1 MNLGTQFTRAT
12 RKAIAHALTRLDR
25 LSRGA
30 KTAIAVSFDLVVL
43 TIVSFTA
50 FVLRF
55 AGQMEPTAYQVALL
69 LLAPPI
75 TCTCLYALRAYRNV
89 VRLHASNVEGGIA
102 LAIAA
107 SALIWAFLIL
117 ILGAEGFPRSVIA
130 MYGGLSTIVYIALRR
145 TIAGLFWLGHHRRP
159 GRHEIKNVAIFGV
172 NQFGS
177 HLADNLR
184 RAGTARPVAFV
195 DADSE
200 NVGRR
205 VSGLPVIALEDLR
218 SEIEALDIDVV
229 ILAMTQSSR
238 QKVRALLEEIS
249 QLNVKVQTIAPP
261 EDILS
266 GRVSISDIRP
276 VKLEDVLGRDLIVPR
291 RDLMERAV
299 AGKRMLV
306 TGAGGSIGSELVR
319 QALSFAPKVLVLFEM
334 SEVALYSIERE
345 AQDIVS
351 ASGAKVEIIPVLGSI
366 CDAGLVRR
374 TLSQF
379 KAEVVLHAAAYK
391 HVPLGEVNAGSCLV
405 NNVFG
410 TQVLADSS
418 IEAGVELFVLI
429 SSDKAV
435 RPTNIMGASKRM
447 SELVLQ
453 DRARRQPATT
463 FTMVRFGN
471 VLGSSGSVIPLFGEQ
486 IAKGGPLTVTD
497 PNVVRYFMTI
507 PEAVELVLQAAG
519 MAQGGEVFVLDMGQ
533 PVRIDDLARTLVSL
547 SNLTVRD
554 AQNPNGDIEIVY
566 TGLRPGEKMYEEL
579 LIGDNVVETEHPRIM
594 RCLERSVTT
603 EVLDRSLAKL
613 RLAYEANDDV
623 MLLASVRDAVEEFAA
638 SEPCDQPSAIPPI
651 VAATLSGRQAIVTG
665 RP

>member
-1 MNLGTQFTRAT
+1 MNFAAPFGRAT
-12 RKAIAHALTRLDR
+12 RKALARLDR

-30 KTAIAVSFDLVVL
+30 KTMIVVAFDLVVL

-55 AGQMEPTAYQVALL
+55 AGQMEPTEYQVALL

-102 LAIAA
+102 MAIGA

-117 ILGAEGFPRSVIA
+117 VLGAEGFPRSVIA
-130 MYGGLSTIVYIALRR
+130 MYGGLSTIVYIAFRR
-145 TIAGLFWLGHHRRP
+145 TIAGLFWPGHIRRT
-159 GRHEIKNVAIFGV
+159 GTHEIKNVAIFGV

-177 HLADNLR
+177 NLAENLR
-184 RAGTARPVAFV
+184 RGGTARPVAFV
-195 DADSE
+195 DAGSE

-205 VSGLPVIALEDLR
+205 VSGLPVIALEDLH
-218 SEIEALDIDVV
+218 SEIEALDIDMVV
-229 ILAMTQSSR
+229 LAMTQSSR
-238 QKVRALLEEIS
+238 QKVRALLEQIS

-276 VKLEDVLGRDLIVPR
+276 VKLEDVLGRDPIMPR

-319 QALSFAPKVLVLFEM
+319 QALGFAPKVLVLFEM
-334 SEVALYSIERE
+334 SEVALYAIERE
-345 AQDIVS
+345 AQDIVA
-351 ASGAKVEIIPVLGSI
+351 ASGARVKIIPVLSSV

-374 TLSQF
+374 TLAQY
-379 KAEVVLHAAAYK
+379 KTEVVLHAAAYK
-391 HVPLGEVNAGSCLV
+391 HVPLGEVNAGSYLV

-410 TQVLADSS
+410 TQVLADCS

-453 DRARRQPATT
+453 DRAQRQPSTT

-471 VLGSSGSVIPLFGEQ
+471 VLGSSGSVIPLFREQ

-507 PEAVELVLQAAG
+507 SEAVELVLQAAG
-519 MAQGGEVFVLDMGQ
+519 MAHGGEVFVLDMGQ
-533 PVRIDDLARTLVSL
+533 PVRIDNLARTLVSL

-554 AQNPNGDIEIVY
+554 SQNPNGDIEIAY

-603 EVLDRSLAKL
+603 EALDRSLAKL
-613 RLAYEANDDV
+613 RMASSEGDEAAIRD
-623 MLLASVRDAVEEFAA
+623 SVRDAVEEF
-638 SEPCDQPSAIPPI
+638 EPSAGQQRAI
-651 VAATLSGRQAIVTG
+651 TLAPGKEVSEILCP